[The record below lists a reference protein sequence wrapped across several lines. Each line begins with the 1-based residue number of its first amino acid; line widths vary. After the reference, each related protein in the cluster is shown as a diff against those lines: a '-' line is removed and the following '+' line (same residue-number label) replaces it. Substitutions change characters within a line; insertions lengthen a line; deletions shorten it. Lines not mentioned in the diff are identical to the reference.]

1 MNKLIIGVV
10 LATSISTVA
19 LAAPVGTVVASPP
32 KVMAV
37 TPAPAAPV
45 NTQWTKWKTNLDMS
59 FVTDTERNITQ
70 ETSATEFGIV
80 AGVRSFSFSLLPTY
94 SWTDSEISNIE
105 FIADYTLSV
114 NDRMNI
120 IPYGEINLDNNLDA
134 GDKIIGIKTTY
145 ELN

>member
-1 MNKLIIGVV
+1 MNKLIIGAVI
-10 LATSISTVA
+10 ATSISTVA
-19 LAAPVGTVVASPP
+19 LAAPAGTVVASPP
-32 KVMAV
+32 KVVAV
-37 TPAPAAPV
+37 TPAPV
-45 NTQWTKWKTNLDMS
+45 KTQWTQWKTNLDMS
-59 FVTDTERNITQ
+59 FVIDTERNMTQ

-105 FIADYTLSV
+105 FIADYTLRV

-120 IPYGEINLDNNLDA
+120 IPYGEINLNNNLGA